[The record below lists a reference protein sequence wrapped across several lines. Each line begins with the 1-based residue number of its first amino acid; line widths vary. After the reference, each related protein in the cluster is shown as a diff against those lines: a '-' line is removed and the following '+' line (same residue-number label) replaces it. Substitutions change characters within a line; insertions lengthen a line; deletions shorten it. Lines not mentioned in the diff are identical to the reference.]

1 MKSYLLTMIAVHLLF
16 VFFIFLLQN
25 PEDQQAFYH
34 AHMTGDEATN
44 QNYHQEYFPETLM
57 VLQNHVDYLVNELD
71 EAYIRMED
79 HSVLASMDE
88 GDVEDKNSNSH
99 PRLPLISRH
108 NNTVRGILELVKRYL
123 DGIACS

>member
-1 MKSYLLTMIAVHLLF
+1 MFQF
-16 VFFIFLLQN
+16 VLQS

-34 AHMTGDEATN
+34 AHMTGDEATK
-44 QNYHQEYFPETLM
+44 QNYHNEYFPETLV

-79 HSVLASMDE
+79 HSIVASMDE
-88 GDVEDKNSNSH
+88 GDDDNSH

-108 NNTVRGILELVKRYL
+108 NNTVRGIFELVKRYL
-123 DGIACS
+123 DGMTFY